1 METMTQPN
9 ETDAIRQAEIR
20 GMSRTL
26 AISTLIAV
34 LTLSAVL
41 LSYVF

>member
-1 METMTQPN
+1 METITQTDQ
-9 ETDAIRQAEIR
+9 TDAIRQAEIR
-20 GMSRTL
+20 GMNRTL

-34 LTLSAVL
+34 VTLSAVL